1 MKLGSIVDDLKG
13 LILQN
18 EFGLEQSKVMA
29 LVTAVNARQ
38 AHYLSPDKEAGLFLL
53 FALGKTLSDIAIE
66 TSYPLDLVILT
77 ALYYRWPQKAT
88 ALGLVGEDKSTEE
101 VQKDLLKSVLVATSI
116 SVKKQLGDIIAGR
129 ADASKNGLIPRNI
142 AGLKQ
147 LMETI
152 NGMSEKGSEAGTVVN
167 ATNVQIVNNGVG
179 EVDGKSKIERL
190 RLIAA
195 QRKKNNE

>member
-1 MKLGSIVDDLKG
+1 MSDDLKA

-53 FALGKTLSDIAIE
+53 FALGKTLADIAVE
-66 TSYPLDLVILT
+66 VSYPLDIVILT
-77 ALYYRWPQKAT
+77 ALYYRWPQKAA
-88 ALGLVGEDKSTEE
+88 ALGLVGEDKSTE
-101 VQKDLLKSVLVATSI
+101 QIQQDLLKSILVATSI

-129 ADASKNGLIPRNI
+129 ADASKSGLIPKNV
-142 AGLKQ
+142 ASLKQ

-152 NGMSEKGSEAGTVVN
+152 NGMGDKAGVGGQTIN
-167 ATNVQIVNNGVG
+167 AQNVIVNNGVG
-179 EVDGKSKIERL
+179 EVEGKSKIERL